1 MASQKGLGKGLGA
14 LLGDFS
20 EEPLEKSAYQQ
31 LPIYK
36 VEPNPDQ
43 PRQDF
48 DEEEL
53 QALADSIA
61 VHGIIQPLTVR
72 EMPNGYY
79 QIIAGE
85 RRWRAARMANLSD
98 VPAVIIEADDKK
110 AMELA
115 LIENLQRQDL
125 NPLEEALG
133 YQTLMNEYGLTQEEA
148 AGRVGKS
155 RPAVANALR
164 LLGLC
169 PEVQERVRKG
179 ELSAGH
185 ARAILQLK
193 SEKKQQEAAQKIVAL
208 GLSVRQA
215 ELLCKNMSKE
225 PAPQK
230 KEVFAVD
237 YVAECE
243 KSLSKHLGRGV
254 KLAGSGFWM
263 YKGMG
268 ARLEWA
274 LLNYFIDCHI
284 ADGYE
289 FILPPHMLEY
299 QCGETA
305 GQFPKFADE
314 VYKIANPTDDRV
326 HYMLPTAEAAL
337 CSIYRDE
344 ILTEAELP
352 RKFFAYTP
360 CFRREAGSGHAD
372 ERGMV
377 RGHQFN
383 KVEMFQFTRPE
394 DSDAAFEE
402 LVRKAENLVKGLGF
416 HFRTVKLAAGDCS
429 ASMART
435 YDIEIQIPSMNGY
448 KEVSSVS
455 NARDY
460 QARRGNIRFRREATG
475 KPEFVHTLNGSGL
488 ATSRIFPAMVE
499 QNQRADGS
507 VVVPEVLRK
516 YLGGIEVIEK
526 K

>member
-1 MASQKGLGKGLGA
+1 MLDIKRIKDDPEGVKAALRAKEVDCDAIVDRILELDELRRTLITDTENRKARQNKVAKEIPALKKQGKDVSAIFAEMADLKKGLAEDEKKLDEVKAEYRTAILSLPNLPDPDLKPGGK
-14 LLGDFS
+14 
-20 EEPLEKSAYQQ
+20 ENNEPLRYFG
-31 LPIYK
+31 
-36 VEPNPDQ
+36 EPHKF
-43 PRQDF
+43 DF
-48 DEEEL
+48 EPKHH
-53 QALADSIA
+53 
-61 VHGIIQPLTVR
+61 V
-72 EMPNGYY
+72 
-79 QIIAGE
+79 
-85 RRWRAARMANLSD
+85 
-98 VPAVIIEADDKK
+98 
-110 AMELA
+110 
-115 LIENLQRQDL
+115 DL
-125 NPLEEALG
+125 CN
-133 YQTLMNEYGLTQEEA
+133 
-148 AGRVGKS
+148 
-155 RPAVANALR
+155 
-164 LLGLC
+164 
-169 PEVQERVRKG
+169 
-179 ELSAGH
+179 
-185 ARAILQLK
+185 
-193 SEKKQQEAAQKIVAL
+193 AL
-208 GLSVRQA
+208 GLI
-215 ELLCKNMSKE
+215 
-225 PAPQK
+225 
-230 KEVFAVD
+230 D
-237 YVAECE
+237 YE
-243 KSLSKHLGRGV
+243 RGV
-254 KLAGSGFWM
+254 KLAGSGNWM
-263 YKGMG
+263 YTGMG

-274 LLNYFIDCHI
+274 LLNYFIDTHI
-284 ADGYE
+284 ADGYD

-314 VYKIANPTDDRV
+314 VYKIANPTDDRT

-337 CSIYRDE
+337 ASVYRDE
-344 ILTEAELP
+344 ILAESDLP
-352 RKFFAYTP
+352 KKFFAYTP
-360 CFRREAGSGHAD
+360 CFRREAGSHRAD

-394 DSDAAFEE
+394 DSDEAFDE
-402 LVRKAENLVKGLGF
+402 LVRKAEDLVKGLGF

-460 QARRGNIRFRREATG
+460 QARRGNIRFRREETG

>member
-1 MASQKGLGKGLGA
+1 MLDIKRIKENPDAIKAGMRAKEVDCDAAIDRILELDKQRRELISDTETKKAQQNKVSKQIPQLKKAGQDVAPIFQEMAELKNAIAADAEKLDAVEAEYRTLMLSLPNMPDPDLKPGGK
-14 LLGDFS
+14 
-20 EEPLEKSAYQQ
+20 ENNEPLRYF
-31 LPIYK
+31 
-36 VEPNPDQ
+36 DQ
-43 PRQDF
+43 PHKFDF
-48 DEEEL
+48 TPKHHVDL
-53 QALADSIA
+53 CLD
-61 VHGIIQPLTVR
+61 L
-72 EMPNGYY
+72 
-79 QIIAGE
+79 
-85 RRWRAARMANLSD
+85 D
-98 VPAVIIEADDKK
+98 
-110 AMELA
+110 
-115 LIENLQRQDL
+115 LI
-125 NPLEEALG
+125 
-133 YQTLMNEYGLTQEEA
+133 
-148 AGRVGKS
+148 
-155 RPAVANALR
+155 
-164 LLGLC
+164 
-169 PEVQERVRKG
+169 
-179 ELSAGH
+179 
-185 ARAILQLK
+185 
-193 SEKKQQEAAQKIVAL
+193 
-208 GLSVRQA
+208 
-215 ELLCKNMSKE
+215 
-225 PAPQK
+225 
-230 KEVFAVD
+230 D
-237 YVAECE
+237 YD
-243 KSLSKHLGRGV
+243 RGT
-254 KLAGSGFWM
+254 KLAGSGFWI
-263 YKGMG
+263 YKGLG

-274 LLNYFIDCHI
+274 LLNYFIDTHI

-337 CSIYRDE
+337 ASVYRDE
-344 ILTEAELP
+344 ILSEKDLP
-352 RKFFAYTP
+352 KKFFSYTP
-360 CFRREAGSGHAD
+360 CFRREAGSHRAD

-383 KVEMFQFTRPE
+383 KVEMFQYTRPE
-394 DSDAAFEE
+394 DSDEAFEE

-460 QARRGNIRFRREATG
+460 QARRGNIRFRRESTG

-488 ATSRIFPAMVE
+488 ATSRVFPAMVE

-516 YLGGIEVIEK
+516 YMGGIEVIEK

>member
-1 MASQKGLGKGLGA
+1 MLDIKRIK
-14 LLGDFS
+14 
-20 EEPLEKSAYQQ
+20 E
-31 LPIYK
+31 
-36 VEPNPDQ
+36 NPDAVKAGLKAKEVDCDATID
-43 PRQDF
+43 RILEL
-48 DEEEL
+48 DEQRRALIASTEERKAHQNKVSKEIPQL
-53 QALADSIA
+53 KKQGKDVAPLFAEMAELKAGIAADAEKLDAVLAEYRTCMLSLPNLPDPDLLP
-61 VHGIIQPLTVR
+61 GGKENNQPLR
-72 EMPNGYY
+72 YF
-79 QIIAGE
+79 GE
-85 RRWRAARMANLSD
+85 PHKFD
-98 VPAVIIEADDKK
+98 FEPKHHV
-110 AMELA
+110 
-115 LIENLQRQDL
+115 DL
-125 NPLEEALG
+125 CLD
-133 YQTLMNEYGLTQEEA
+133 
-148 AGRVGKS
+148 
-155 RPAVANALR
+155 
-164 LLGLC
+164 LGL
-169 PEVQERVRKG
+169 
-179 ELSAGH
+179 
-185 ARAILQLK
+185 I
-193 SEKKQQEAAQKIVAL
+193 
-208 GLSVRQA
+208 
-215 ELLCKNMSKE
+215 
-225 PAPQK
+225 
-230 KEVFAVD
+230 D
-237 YVAECE
+237 YE
-243 KSLSKHLGRGV
+243 RGV
-254 KLAGSGFWM
+254 KLAGAGNWM
-263 YKGMG
+263 YTGMG

-274 LLNYFIDCHI
+274 LLNYFIDTHI
-284 ADGYE
+284 ADGYD

-314 VYKIANPTDDRV
+314 VYKIANPTDDRI

-337 CSIYRDE
+337 ASVYRDE
-344 ILTEAELP
+344 ILSEADLP
-352 RKFFAYTP
+352 KKFFAYTP
-360 CFRREAGSGHAD
+360 CFRREAGSHRAD

-394 DSDAAFEE
+394 DSDAAFDE
-402 LVRKAENLVKGLGF
+402 LVTKAENLVKGLGF

-526 K
+526 IKK